1 MLKQTF
7 DLPKMKSEI
16 CAENE
21 KSFESQ
27 IMDTTIIKRSNIEG
41 LEITEISPS
50 IDVEELEKIATEK
63 VGIKDGEEIKQEEAT
78 EMQSLKTATESKFQN
93 SR

>member
-7 DLPKMKSEI
+7 DLPKVKSKI

-41 LEITEISPS
+41 LETTEISPS

-93 SR
+93 SQ